1 VITAL
6 FELGVV
12 VVTEVAVKKSSEFV
26 GVSVAFNPNEVTD
39 APGIQAH
46 CAVNGKEAVVVTV
59 SQPEIV
65 ARPFL
70 NVTSP
75 GVEAVA
81 VIVSTAPYV
90 GVAVARLKEMVG
102 VAFEIVRFDVAAVSN
117 K

>member
-12 VVTEVAVKKSSEFV
+12 VVAEDAVEKSSEFV
-26 GVSVAFNPNEVTD
+26 GDSVAFNPNEVAD
-39 APGIQAH
+39 DPGIQAH
-46 CAVNGKEAVVVTV
+46 CAVCGEEAVVVTV

-90 GVAVARLKEMVG
+90 GVAVARLMERVG
-102 VAFEIVRFDVAAVSN
+102 VAFEIVRFEVADVLN

>member
-1 VITAL
+1 MITAL

-12 VVTEVAVKKSSEFV
+12 VVAEVAVKKSSEFV

-46 CAVNGKEAVVVTV
+46 CAVNGEEAVVVTV

-65 ARPFL
+65 ATPFL
-70 NVTSP
+70 NTTSP

-90 GVAVARLKEMVG
+90 GVAVARLMERVG
-102 VAFEIVRFDVAAVSN
+102 VAFEIVKFDVADVLN
-117 K
+117 V